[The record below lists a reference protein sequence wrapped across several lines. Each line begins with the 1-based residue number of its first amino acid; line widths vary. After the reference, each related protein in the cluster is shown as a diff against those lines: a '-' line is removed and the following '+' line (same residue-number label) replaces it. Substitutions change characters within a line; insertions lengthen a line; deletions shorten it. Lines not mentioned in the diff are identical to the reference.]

1 MVVVNLY
8 AGFHKKLNSTLRPD
22 EHIEVQEVTGY
33 LNEPCSI
40 LHPSLRL
47 QDFPAVGQPYFYQ
60 YAYIPTFGRYYFV
73 EDWTYQNGLWE
84 VSLTV
89 DVLATYRTSI
99 GENNLYVLRTD
110 STTDFNGA
118 VTDTMYPAT
127 TNFDI
132 DQVAVQNP
140 FVESVSQGVYIVGV
154 INKNSVGAVGAITYY
169 AMSSSEF
176 GNLKNVLFSDTNLDI
191 MGILSGGQ
199 LNIDDMSAELFR
211 TLYNPYQYIASC
223 VWFPI
228 PKEDIPG
235 LQVTGIDL
243 GWWSYGTLSGKKLS
257 SQTATFTETAIEV
270 PVHPQAATRG
280 KYLNY
285 APYTRLTMYG
295 KFGSLPIDTA
305 YLEIGSYLHNI
316 YTVDLIT
323 GETIV
328 EIFVSE
334 TQSGTGRKP
343 VIKSTFLL
351 GTPIQIAQVG
361 VDFMGTA
368 ANLISTGG
376 DALSGMAMTGS
387 IAGAIAGG
395 ASGIYN
401 TLCSAMP
408 QLMTGSANGSFA
420 LTAIST
426 VLIAHHYSIVDEDIS
441 HRGRPLCANRVI
453 NTLSGFVLCGEGDI
467 DLNALDNERKMVR
480 EFLTTGFFWE

>member
-1 MVVVNLY
+1 MVVNLY

-22 EHIEVQEVTGY
+22 EHIEIQEVTGI
-33 LNEPCSI
+33 LKEPCSI
-40 LHPSLRL
+40 LHPVIRL
-47 QDFPAVGQPYFYQ
+47 QNFPPVGRPYFYQ

-73 EDWTYQNGLWE
+73 EDWTFLNGLWE

-89 DVLATYRTSI
+89 DVLATYRTAI
-99 GENNLYVLRTD
+99 GESSLYVLRTD

-140 FVESVSQGVYIVGV
+140 FVESISQGTYIVG
-154 INKNSVGAVGAITYY
+154 IISKERTGAVGAITYY

-176 GNLKNVLFSDTNLDI
+176 GALKDMLFSNDNLNI
-191 MGILSGGQ
+191 MQIMSGGQ

-223 VWFPI
+223 IWFPI

-235 LQVTGIDL
+235 LQVTGLSL
-243 GWWSYGTLSGKKLS
+243 GWWDYSTLAGKKLS
-257 SQTATFTETAIEV
+257 AQTATFTESAIEV

-295 KFGSLPIDTA
+295 KFGTLPIDTA

-334 TQSGTGRKP
+334 TSSGTGRKP
-343 VIKSTFLL
+343 VIKNTFLL

-361 VDFMGTA
+361 IDFMGAA

-376 DALSGMAMTGS
+376 EALTGMAMTGS
-387 IAGAIAGG
+387 IAGAIAGS

-441 HRGRPLCANRVI
+441 HRGRPLCALRTI
-453 NTLSGFVLCGEGDI
+453 NTLSGFVMCGEGDI
-467 DLNALDNERKMVR
+467 DLNALDNERKMIR
-480 EFLTTGFFWE
+480 EFLTDGFFWE